1 VHVVGEHLPN
11 GTIVDAGPDTVA
23 RPEPHALERHP
34 VRVEH
39 PHDVVV
45 GRDEEPAG
53 RVEPRRG
60 IGEKP
65 HVDVPVRAHDRQ
77 LGDAAIQV
85 EAELGDGLDVPV
97 GPQIRHSPSPG
108 FGRYANGSPSR
119 ESRGSS
125 ASSGNRSSASSSA
138 R

>member
-1 VHVVGEHLPN
+1 MHVVGEQLPN
-11 GTIVDAGPDTVA
+11 GTVVDPVLAAVA
-23 RPEPHALERHP
+23 RPEPGALERHP
-34 VRVEH
+34 LRVEH

-60 IGEKP
+60 IGEEP

-77 LGDAAIQV
+77 LGDAAVQV
-85 EAELGDGLDVPV
+85 EAELRGLDVPV

-119 ESRGSS
+119 ASRGSS